1 MTKRLDDSNGR
12 SSVQEHVIG
21 AADGARL
28 LESLR
33 QLGREYS
40 GVGDP
45 VYLKEIPRLADLLP
59 ADLADQ
65 LARLRDR
72 RSAAALLVRGM
83 PLEVTAP
90 TPTHWREWQPESTL
104 LHDFWLTLV
113 CGQLGEIFSFASLQ
127 EGRLVEDILP
137 IEGLED
143 AQLGLSSLGGF
154 DFHVDDPFDE
164 DRCDFFGLIAMRNPD
179 RTETMLSVLDDA
191 DLSGLDMDVLFEPRF
206 LVRVDPEHLEGM
218 GITDEVTV
226 KRPVLNGSR
235 SAPGLC
241 LDWTYTDAVPGDTR
255 AQAGLADLRARMEA
269 AMTTVVLEPGDL
281 LLVDNYRLVHGRRPF
296 RPRYDGA
303 DRWLRHV
310 MVTLDLERSLARRS
324 SAEDRRVGPMP
335 LGSEAGVG
343 SRDS

>member
-1 MTKRLDDSNGR
+1 M
-12 SSVQEHVIG
+12 I
-21 AADGARL
+21 AATDGARL

-33 QLGREYS
+33 QLGSKYAEIN
-40 GVGDP
+40 DP
-45 VYLKEIPRLADLLP
+45 VYLNAIPRLADLLP
-59 ADLADQ
+59 PDLTDH

-72 RSAAALLVRGM
+72 RSTAALLIRGM
-83 PLEVTAP
+83 PLQVTAP
-90 TPTHWREWQPESTL
+90 TPTHWREWRPEDTL

-113 CGQLGEIFSFASLQ
+113 CGQLGEIFSFTSLQ
-127 EGRLVEDILP
+127 EGSLVEDILP

-179 RTETMLSVLDDA
+179 RTETMLAAIDDA
-191 DLSGLDMDVLFEPRF
+191 DLSGLDTEVLFEPRF
-206 LVRVDPEHLEGM
+206 LIQVDSEHLEGM

-226 KRPVLNGSR
+226 RRPVLNGSR

-255 AQAGLADLRARMEA
+255 AQAGLADLRSRMEA
-269 AMTTVVLEPGDL
+269 VMTTLALEPGDL
-281 LLVDNYRLVHGRRPF
+281 LLVDNYRSVHGRRPF

-303 DRWLRHV
+303 DRWLRHA
-310 MVTLDLERSLARRS
+310 MVTLDLGRSLARRS
-324 SAEDRRVGPMP
+324 SAEDRRIGPLSLAAMQ
-335 LGSEAGVG
+335 GSIG
-343 SRDS
+343 SRDT